1 MIDMYMLDRAW
12 WPPHLHPPHPDW
24 EESLLAAWFGIR
36 KGKCWETLLL
46 EDSLRENYC
55 QAMHG
60 LDWLQFPGAHR
71 IRPRRIRETLQG
83 KGILRPDANSGAST
97 LPSTVR
103 LPPLPSELEALLPLI
118 LAAADNLERVQGDA
132 LERAELTK
140 LAVTKDGLDKEL
152 GVLMVA

>member
-1 MIDMYMLDRAW
+1 MVPLTTHARA
-12 WPPHLHPPHPDW
+12 LTLVAIAGGVK
-24 EESLLAAWFGIR
+24 EES
-36 KGKCWETLLL
+36 
-46 EDSLRENYC
+46 
-55 QAMHG
+55 
-60 LDWLQFPGAHR
+60 
-71 IRPRRIRETLQG
+71 
-83 KGILRPDANSGAST
+83 
-97 LPSTVR
+97 